1 MATHDGASV
10 WYELTTPDAEAA
22 RAFHTAVAGWHIADA
37 HDLGPMGIDQTVSA
51 GGAWTGGMTTSA
63 SASGPH
69 WHFYVAVDDIDAAVG
84 PATAP
89 DPTEWCIAR
98 HLPLTA

>member
-10 WYELTTPDAEAA
+10 WYELTTLDAEAA

-51 GGAWTGGMTTSA
+51 GEAWTGA
-63 SASGPH
+63 
-69 WHFYVAVDDIDAAVG
+69 
-84 PATAP
+84 
-89 DPTEWCIAR
+89 
-98 HLPLTA
+98 